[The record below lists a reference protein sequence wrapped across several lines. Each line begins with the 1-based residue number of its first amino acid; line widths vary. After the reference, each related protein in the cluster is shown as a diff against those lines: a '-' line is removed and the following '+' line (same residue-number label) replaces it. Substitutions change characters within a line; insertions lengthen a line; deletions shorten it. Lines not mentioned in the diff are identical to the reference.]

1 MAALPF
7 SFRNDAKSEV
17 SPIHSLSRMAKT
29 YRDVRQIRIKKV
41 PHRVKQFTPYGR
53 SEQGASIGHRG
64 TPYGDSRSRAKSM
77 RLSHLVNIGEKTEHF
92 LQEVGVSTQQE
103 LQAIGSVEAWR
114 RLKRLRPEQAT
125 LTCLYRLQGALLGV
139 PWNKLPEEIMEQL
152 LDEVQADV

>member
-1 MAALPF
+1 
-7 SFRNDAKSEV
+7 
-17 SPIHSLSRMAKT
+17 
-29 YRDVRQIRIKKV
+29 
-41 PHRVKQFTPYGR
+41 
-53 SEQGASIGHRG
+53 
-64 TPYGDSRSRAKSM
+64 M

-114 RLKRLRPEQAT
+114 RLKRLHPEQAT
-125 LTCLYRLQGALLGV
+125 LTSLYRLQGALLGV